1 MSGSANGIV
10 TTLLNAVV
18 ATGASREVS
27 PTGYQM
33 TFQATIAGTATVTLQ
48 ASLDGTN
55 WNTIGTALTA
65 SGIVSFDAPYKFV
78 RANCTAW
85 TSGAVTCKV
94 YY

>member
-1 MSGSANGIV
+1 MSGSANGV
-10 TTLLNAVV
+10 SVTLLNAVV

-27 PTGYQM
+27 PTNNQI
-33 TFQATIAGTATVTLQ
+33 TFQATIAGTATITLQ

-55 WNTIGTALTA
+55 WSTIGTALTA

-85 TSGAVTCKV
+85 TSGATTCKIF
-94 YY
+94 Y

>member
-1 MSGSANGIV
+1 MSGSASGIS

-27 PTGYQM
+27 PTNNQI
-33 TFQATIAGTATVTLQ
+33 TFQVTIATTATVTLQ

-55 WNTIGTALTA
+55 WSTIGTALTA
-65 SGIVSFDAPYKFV
+65 SGIVSFDAPYKYV

-94 YY
+94 FY

>member
-1 MSGSANGIV
+1 MSGSANGV
-10 TTLLNAVV
+10 SVTLLNAVG

-27 PTGYQM
+27 PTNNQI
-33 TFQATIAGTATVTLQ
+33 TFQATISATATITLQ

-55 WNTIGTALTA
+55 WSTIGTALTA

-78 RANCTAW
+78 RANCTAF
-85 TSGAVTCKV
+85 TSGTVTCKV